1 MRHSSPL
8 LCYLG
13 EPTRVPERLGD
24 THLKSPSSLEHLSF
38 DISVFWGRRCLVV
51 SGKQCSAGLQ
61 KSGPWCPHDRK
72 SWPHCVMQCT
82 GQGGL
87 AGLKE
92 GGVEFSASHQ
102 SADTHTSGQ
111 RVWGVWI
118 LVGLKKSF
126 HWSCLRAVPP
136 PFSEETFILGCP

>member
-1 MRHSSPL
+1 M
-8 LCYLG
+8 
-13 EPTRVPERLGD
+13 
-24 THLKSPSSLEHLSF
+24 
-38 DISVFWGRRCLVV
+38 V

-102 SADTHTSGQ
+102 SADTHQWAEG
-111 RVWGVWI
+111 VGVWI

-136 PFSEETFILGCP
+136 PFSEENFILGCP